1 MKKTVIT
8 SLSLLAAVSVFGQG
22 TINFTTKTTSATLGS
37 VTAPIYGVNPADMST
52 IKQGNA
58 STNGGSV
65 DYTGHPLLA
74 GTSFS
79 ASLFGGPNDGAI
91 VLGTGLATTT
101 FRTQATL
108 AGFVNPPVGP
118 APGIVGVDAGGA
130 ARLQIRAWD
139 NKGGTVTT
147 WADALLRQ
155 DVAKGISA
163 TFTSLPLGGGT
174 LQPPNLQGL
183 TSFNLTVVP
192 EPGVIALGVLGLGAL
207 LLRRRK

>member
-1 MKKTVIT
+1 MKKILIT
-8 SLSLLAAVSVFGQG
+8 ALPLIAAVSVLGQG
-22 TINFTTKTTSATLGS
+22 TVNFTTKTTSATLGS
-37 VTAPIYGVNPADMST
+37 VTAPIYGVNPLDIAT

-58 STNGGSV
+58 TTNGGAV

-79 ASLFGGPNDGAI
+79 ASLFGGPTDGTI

-108 AGFVNPPVGP
+108 AGFINPPVGA

-130 ARLQIRAWD
+130 ARIQIRAW
-139 NKGGTVTT
+139 NNMGGTVNT
-147 WADALLRQ
+147 WAEALLRQ

-183 TSFNLTVVP
+183 TSFNLTIVP